1 MVLTSD
7 ELGISSGSNEGY
19 EDGKPRKADEGS
31 TMGSQSD
38 GKAAP
43 AGTKIGMTDIHDAQA
58 HVSHDKRLIKKP
70 NKPLPCPRC
79 ESMDTKFCYF
89 NNYNVNQPRHLCRKC
104 QRYWTAGGSLRKVPV
119 GAGRRKSKHAASH
132 QKHVIMPDME
142 AIRIDGGDVAHG
154 RITGNHSKVGPS
166 QPQSHLL
173 PLEVGSFTAMDSS
186 SSGIMLSFGHQL
198 CESVTATS
206 LSMQRG
212 ATIEHQ
218 GSLNGQSAL
227 PAYGDTTADS
237 ENGWSVDCKKGIIT
251 PSNRCHE
258 TSSAP
263 AKFQSM
269 DTSAEGSSVTRQW
282 SQKND
287 HVHSTLSELA
297 NKANAEANAHA
308 LQETGTG
315 SYACSGP
322 WHHFNLALKNPSA
335 VAVNSAVSLP
345 APNCWAWNGAPGGM
359 WGSFPWPCM
368 PPAMWDS
375 PPFNWTSAWSM
386 PWGPAA
392 AVGAVV
398 AAAAAATA
406 AGAATPSSSTAQ
418 KHRLES
424 SQVSSRAEGCLWVPK
439 TLRINDPDEAARS
452 SIWTTLGLGDGPGSL
467 AVGGVVTKAFQC
479 KSETKDGDEST
490 TQSRHSNPAA
500 MSRSMAFNENN

>member
-7 ELGISSGSNEGY
+7 ELGSSSGINEDY
-19 EDGKPRKADEGS
+19 EYGKPGKADKGS

-38 GKAAP
+38 GKATS
-43 AGTKIGMTDIHDAQA
+43 AGTKIGMVDIHDAQA
-58 HVSHDKRLIKKP
+58 HVPHDKRLRKP
-70 NKPLPCPRC
+70 DKPRPCPRC

-89 NNYNVNQPRHLCRKC
+89 NNYNVNQPRHFCRKC
-104 QRYWTAGGSLRKVPV
+104 QRYWTAGGSLRNMPV

-132 QKHVIMPDME
+132 QKHVIMPDM
-142 AIRIDGGDVAHG
+142 AAVRIDGGDVAHG

-166 QPQSHLL
+166 QPQCHLL
-173 PLEVGSFTAMDSS
+173 PLEVGSFTAMDSP
-186 SSGIMLSFGHQL
+186 SSGIMLSFGHQSPL
-198 CESVTATS
+198 CESTAATS

-227 PAYGDTTADS
+227 PAYGDMTVDS
-237 ENGWSVDCKKGIIT
+237 ENGWSVDCKKRIIT

-263 AKFQSM
+263 AKFHST
-269 DTSAEGSSVTRQW
+269 DTSAAGSSVAAIQW

-287 HVHSTLSELA
+287 HVHSTVSELA
-297 NKANAEANAHA
+297 NKANTEADAHA
-308 LQETGTG
+308 LQETGVG

-322 WHHFNLALKNPSA
+322 GHHFNLAMKNPSA
-335 VAVNSAVSLP
+335 VAAVSLP
-345 APNCWAWNGAPGGM
+345 APNCWPWNGAPGGM

-368 PPAMWDS
+368 PPTMCPTMWGS

-392 AVGAVV
+392 AAGAVV

-406 AGAATPSSSTAQ
+406 SSTAR

-424 SQVSSRAEGCLWVPK
+424 SQVGSGAEGCLWVPK

-467 AVGGVVTKAFQC
+467 AMGRVVTKAFRC